1 MNQIRKQQK
10 KKAKLQHKAV
20 KLAALFALKMM
31 ISQKEKKEALAA
43 AEGKTTSGKITSKI
57 PDPMHVLY
65 FALGGK
71 AAGLNPKKV
80 EKAAAAATLL
90 SAATT
95 VGNAGGG
102 LCLPE
107 ADGKE
112 ECEKKPDS
120 LEEIEPAFMSDPPDE
135 TEPVNMFD
143 PLEETAP
150 EVKFNLPEETEPEIK
165 YDSLAQMI
173 LEVLSPEDGMHLERI
188 LEQISSIPAERRTF
202 AESFGLSV
210 VIPCLLRLK
219 MDGRV
224 EETSAGYFRKTR

>member
-1 MNQIRKQQK
+1 
-10 KKAKLQHKAV
+10 
-20 KLAALFALKMM
+20 
-31 ISQKEKKEALAA
+31 
-43 AEGKTTSGKITSKI
+43 
-57 PDPMHVLY
+57 
-65 FALGGK
+65 
-71 AAGLNPKKV
+71 
-80 EKAAAAATLL
+80 
-90 SAATT
+90 
-95 VGNAGGG
+95 
-102 LCLPE
+102 
-107 ADGKE
+107 
-112 ECEKKPDS
+112 
-120 LEEIEPAFMSDPPDE
+120 MSDPPDE

>member
-10 KKAKLQHKAV
+10 KKTKLQHKAV

-43 AEGKTTSGKITSKI
+43 AEGKTTSGKISSKV

-95 VGNAGGG
+95 VGNPG
-102 LCLPE
+102 
-107 ADGKE
+107 
-112 ECEKKPDS
+112 
-120 LEEIEPAFMSDPPDE
+120 
-135 TEPVNMFD
+135 
-143 PLEETAP
+143 
-150 EVKFNLPEETEPEIK
+150 
-165 YDSLAQMI
+165 
-173 LEVLSPEDGMHLERI
+173 
-188 LEQISSIPAERRTF
+188 ISRQ
-202 AESFGLSV
+202 V
-210 VIPCLLRLK
+210 
-219 MDGRV
+219 
-224 EETSAGYFRKTR
+224 AGYAFRKLTETKSAKKSLIPWKK